1 MRRFDQLG
9 VAARC
14 PSTAYWD
21 NTMKRFLAA
30 AVLAL
35 LAVDAHAGNDAIWG
49 TWYGVNLGQAG
60 GTVAFS
66 FFPDGTYF
74 LNDHGIQALDPS
86 GHPGIERGTYTWNAA
101 TGAFTVTTLVNGD
114 GQWGFSDSSGVG
126 TVHVVGNTLSNSDG
140 SFVLTRVAD
149 PASAIVG
156 GWYRSNQPN
165 PGDIDVLD
173 FLPNGTYLLGGDP
186 PSSTFLEFGS
196 YSWNPTTGA
205 FQFHVIDTTDPN
217 SGLNGETIPSIDV
230 NGNTITLHN
239 RNGDVTGLAV
249 AAVPEPETWAL
260 MLAGIGVIGALGRR
274 VRSAR

>member
-1 MRRFDQLG
+1 M
-9 VAARC
+9 
-14 PSTAYWD
+14 
-21 NTMKRFLAA
+21 
-30 AVLAL
+30 
-35 LAVDAHAGNDAIWG
+35 
-49 TWYGVNLGQAG
+49 
-60 GTVAFS
+60 
-66 FFPDGTYF
+66 
-74 LNDHGIQALDPS
+74 
-86 GHPGIERGTYTWNAA
+86 
-101 TGAFTVTTLVNGD
+101 
-114 GQWGFSDSSGVG
+114 
-126 TVHVVGNTLSNSDG
+126 
-140 SFVLTRVAD
+140 LTRVVD

-165 PGDIDVLD
+165 AGDIDVLD